1 MHGCTIL
8 CAYLCWQSFSLRGKC
23 SHSWECVGWCKWSFV
38 QVGDTHLPVATFF
51 FHVAGLAQVPQPL
64 HTLAS
69 ANDFQV
75 WGLNTSVK
83 LVGYMHTL
91 FRGWRPHFMSKP
103 ILHLMCLNNVVFFVY
118 YSPFYLVYMTN
129 LWHFCK
135 CLLDGLMQICTTWC
149 FSFHT
154 SICFPKENGMPPNIQ
169 KCKLKQTQWHSTQF
183 QRWWHPQTHN
193 LSVNTPCLALQFH
206 IHGCTILCAN
216 LCWES

>member
-64 HTLAS
+64 HTLAL

-91 FRGWRPHFMSKP
+91 FRGWRPHFISKP
-103 ILHLMCLNNVVFFVY
+103 TLHLMCLTFAIFSVSSSLFDLFY
-118 YSPFYLVYMTN
+118 RTKLCPF
-129 LWHFCK
+129 WKF
-135 CLLDGLMQICTTWC
+135 LLEGLMQICTTWC
-149 FSFHT
+149 FSVHL
-154 SICFPKENGMPPNIQ
+154 SIRFPIGNGMQPNVQ
-169 KCKLKQTQWHSTQF
+169 KCKLKQNILTFNTISKMMTST
-183 QRWWHPQTHN
+183 
-193 LSVNTPCLALQFH
+193 NTPPLSQHTF
-206 IHGCTILCAN
+206 
-216 LCWES
+216 